1 MEAALELG
9 ACDYA
14 MPDVAR
20 IGGVTGWLQGA
31 ALAAEKG
38 VPLSSHLYPEISAV
52 LLSASPTAHWL
63 EYVDWA
69 DAFLADPMQLA
80 DGRSSP
86 PDRPGAGLEWD
97 ESKIAKLRAD
107 N

>member
-1 MEAALELG
+1 METALDFA

-20 IGGVTGWLQGA
+20 IGGVTGWLSGA

-38 VPLSSHLYPEISAV
+38 MPLSSHLYPEISAV
-52 LLSASPTAHWL
+52 LLCASPTAHWL

-69 DAFLADPMQLA
+69 DAFLANPMRPI
-80 DGRSSP
+80 DGMA
-86 PDRPGAGLEWD
+86 RPSDNPGGGHVWD
-97 ESKIAKLRAD
+97 EGKIATLMAD
-107 N
+107 S